1 MECVMPKQIAI
12 LGWGSLL
19 WECESEFDRW
29 HDEWRFDG
37 PVIKIELSRVSSSR
51 LNALTLVVDLVHG
64 VETQV
69 AWCLSRRRHPEDVVA
84 DLRAREG
91 TIMRNIGRVLLGSNP
106 IPDEQPAKDI
116 ATWAHAQ
123 KIDGV
128 VWTQLASNFESEV
141 KQPFSVAE
149 AVAYI
154 RRLPPAGKAKAAEYI
169 WRAPEFVRT
178 PVRTALQKEPW
189 FVEHDGA

>member
-1 MECVMPKQIAI
+1 MSKHIAI

-19 WECESEFDRW
+19 WESGSEFDRW

-37 PVIKIELSRVSSSR
+37 PVIKIEFSRVSSSR
-51 LNALTLVVDLVHG
+51 LNALTLVVDLEHG

-69 AWCLSRRRHPEDVVA
+69 AWCLSRRRDPEDAVA
-84 DLRAREG
+84 DLRSREG
-91 TIMRNIGRVLLGSNP
+91 TTMRNIGRVLLGSNP

-116 ATWAHAQ
+116 AAWARAQ
-123 KIDGV
+123 KLDGV

-149 AVAYI
+149 AVAHI
-154 RRLPPAGKAKAAEYI
+154 RRLPPASKAKAAEYV

-189 FVEHDGA
+189 FVEHNGA